1 MVTKAACTGVFTASR
16 HPNQQGQFSAT
27 TITLSEHTTGWIICR
42 ITRVYTTGR
51 SCVGDPSA
59 RGDDERGSAAGGGAC
74 HFLRLRSL
82 AVMMASTLAS
92 NLLNIS

>member
-1 MVTKAACTGVFTASR
+1 
-16 HPNQQGQFSAT
+16 
-27 TITLSEHTTGWIICR
+27 
-42 ITRVYTTGR
+42 
-51 SCVGDPSA
+51 VGDPSA
-59 RGDDERGSAAGGGAC
+59 RGDDERGSGQGRAAGGGAC